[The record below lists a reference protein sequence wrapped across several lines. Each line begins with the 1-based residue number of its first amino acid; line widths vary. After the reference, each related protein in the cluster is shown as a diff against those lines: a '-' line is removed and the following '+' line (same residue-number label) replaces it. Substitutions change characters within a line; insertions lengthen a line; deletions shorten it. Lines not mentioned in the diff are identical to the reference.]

1 MNRTARGNRIGL
13 AVVGLV
19 LLLVGVAALVRAMDL
34 IPEVLGSADAPVTEQ
49 RLRDF
54 AADQP
59 WFWVVL
65 AIVLIMVA
73 LLALRWLGV
82 QARSDAVRHLRLE
95 SDVRRGS
102 TRMPAAAVTGAI
114 EDDLAASP
122 YLRGVQ
128 ASLNGGPSRPRL
140 KLSVTMDPAAE
151 PEAVLDRTYEALDRY
166 GRALEVPE
174 APALVMFRVGR

>member
-1 MNRTARGNRIGL
+1 MHRTARGNRIGL
-13 AVVGLV
+13 AIVGT
-19 LLLVGVAALVRAMDL
+19 LLLLAGLAALLRAADV
-34 IPEVLGSADAPVTEQ
+34 IPEVLGGADAAVLDP
-49 RLRDF
+49 RLRDV

-65 AIVLIMVA
+65 AVVLLVVA
-73 LLALRWLGV
+73 VLALRWLGV

-102 TRMPAAAVTGAI
+102 TRMPAAAVTGALA
-114 EDDLAASP
+114 DDLSASP

-128 ASLNGGPSRPRL
+128 ATLNGGPSRPRL

-151 PEAVLDRTYEALDRY
+151 PAAVLDRTYEALDRY
-166 GRALEVPE
+166 GQALEVSE
-174 APALVMFRVGR
+174 ARALVTFRVSG